1 MSIKSIKPV
10 KGKQVHEGK
19 STLAKEMTWCL
30 RDIFLKQREFYKAEW
45 NFKPVATYNI
55 ENGCEKS

>member
-30 RDIFLKQREFYKAEW
+30 RDIFLKQREFYKAEERVRQGRDG
-45 NFKPVATYNI
+45 K
-55 ENGCEKS
+55 